1 MAKPMILD
9 AWGRPIQ
16 PGRLSGEVAAPTI
29 GGARSPIS
37 GYPADGL
44 TPVRLAQILRDAD
57 GGDAIRYLELAET
70 IEERDAHYLGV
81 IGTRRR
87 SVAQLDIS
95 VEAASEDPKDEEIAQ
110 MVRDYVETDE
120 LQGAIFNLLDCL
132 SKGYSM
138 TEVDYQVSEGQYL
151 PRLIWRD
158 PRSFR
163 FARND
168 LATPLLLGNAGEEL
182 PLEPGKFIFA
192 TIKAKSGLALRS
204 GLARVA
210 AWGWLFKAY
219 TQRDWAIFTQT
230 YGQPVRLGKFG
241 AGATEADKATLFRA
255 VANIGGDCAAIIP
268 ESMMIEF
275 VESGNVGAAHQLYRE
290 RADWIDQQISKA
302 VLGQTSTTDAVVG
315 GLGSGKEHRAVQKD
329 IETADARALAAIL
342 NRDLVK
348 VWVQLEYGPQKAYP
362 RLRIGRADEEDLAQ
376 LSTAL
381 APMIDR
387 GLEVDQAEIRDRFGL
402 AEPKPGAKLLSR
414 QAAPQ
419 APEQGQS
426 GPSAAAEGEG
436 QPLASSIKR
445 ISGEIKRGKAA
456 PGVVAAPQA
465 EGPLAGLLSRPGE
478 EDPAEVIAGRLEVEA
493 SPAMADMLGQIE
505 AMLQAAGSFEEF
517 RAMLLAGFPK
527 LNPDALVAVMAKGML
542 LAHVQGRVDLEAQS
556 G

>member
-1 MAKPMILD
+1 MAKPVILD

-16 PGRLSGEVAAPTI
+16 AAKLSGEVAAPTV
-29 GGARSPIS
+29 GGVRSPIS
-37 GYPADGL
+37 GYPGDGL
-44 TPVRLAQILRDAD
+44 TPVSLARILRDAD
-57 GGDAIRYLELAET
+57 AGDAIRYLELAET

-95 VEAASEDPKDEEIAQ
+95 VEAASEDPEDEKIAQ
-110 MVRDYVETDE
+110 MVRDYIESDE
-120 LQGAIFNLLDCL
+120 LQAVLFDILDCL

-138 TEVDYQVSEGQYL
+138 TEVDYQMSEGQYR

-158 PRSFR
+158 QRSFR
-163 FARND
+163 FLRTD
-168 LATPLLLGNAGEEL
+168 LATPLLVGEGGQEL

-192 TIKAKSGLALRS
+192 QIKAKSGLALRS

-219 TQRDWAIFTQT
+219 TQRDWAIFSQT

-241 AGATEADKATLFRA
+241 AGATQADKDTLFRA

-342 NRDLVK
+342 NRDLVR
-348 VWVQLEYGPQKAYP
+348 VWVQLEYGLRKAYP
-362 RLRIGRADEEDLAQ
+362 RLRIGRAEEEDLKSLAD
-376 LSTAL
+376 AL

-387 GLEVDQAEIRDRFGL
+387 GLEVDASEIRDRFGL
-402 AEPKPGAKLLSR
+402 AEPKSGARLLR
-414 QAAPQ
+414 AQGAAAPM
-419 APEQGQS
+419 S
-426 GPSAAAEGEG
+426 EGEV
-436 QPLASSIKR
+436 PSSKIKR
-445 ISGEIKRGKAA
+445 VPAEIKRGEAQ
-456 PGVVAAPQA
+456 PGMVTAPQA
-465 EGPLAGLLSRPGE
+465 EGPVAGLLSIASP
-478 EDPAEVIAGRLEVEA
+478 EDLLTDRMAIEAKDAMAVIVAKVEA
-493 SPAMADMLGQIE
+493 MTD
-505 AMLQAAGSFEEF
+505 AAGSLEELQQMF
-517 RAMLLAGFPK
+517 LDGFPDIDIGDLSTVLALGLSAANLAGR
-527 LNPDALVAVMAKGML
+527 VAVAEES
-542 LAHVQGRVDLEAQS
+542 Q
-556 G
+556 